1 MNSDFLQPCLTE
13 PTRALGKSKPTFI
26 DNIFR
31 NTADKL
37 FFAGNF
43 LDKVSDHLPNI
54 LIKALSVKEKQRRL
68 KSWITPCI
76 FISFHIF
83 LLLELNHLAISNN
96 IKLEKYALSCK

>member
-31 NTADKL
+31 NTAGKP

-54 LIKALSVKEKQRRL
+54 LIKALSLKEKNRRL

-83 LLLELNHLAISNN
+83 FTFRAKS
-96 IKLEKYALSCK
+96 SCNKQQYKVRKIYFIM